1 LVVDTC
7 YRHPDRETGLHC
19 SNCGRPICA
28 DCMTHAAVG
37 IRCPECATGG
47 RTPVRAAGFTL
58 PRVPIVTYALIAANI
73 ALFVLTN
80 KIGASGGLGF
90 GGGTLNSL
98 GGRLVLFGPSVA
110 NGQDY
115 RLLSAAFIHYGLL
128 HIAVNMYALYLLGG
142 VFERYAGPVRFAA
155 VYFTAALSGSFG
167 ALILTPDSATAGAS
181 GAIFGLMGA
190 LFVLERQRGMA
201 LLQSPIGGLILIN
214 LVITFGIPG
223 ISIGGHVGGLI
234 GGGLAGFALSGYGRG
249 HMAYGKLG
257 VLSVLGIAAIAIVS
271 VAGSLAVAG

>member
-1 LVVDTC
+1 VDTC

-37 IRCPECATGG
+37 IRCPECAGK
-47 RTPVRAAGFTL
+47 RTAAQRAGFTL
-58 PRVPIVTYALIAANI
+58 PRAPVVTYALIAANI

-80 KIGASGGLGF
+80 KVGASSGIGF
-90 GGGTLNSL
+90 GGATLNSL
-98 GGRLVLFGPSVA
+98 GDRLVLFGPAVA
-110 NGQDY
+110 SGQDY
-115 RLLSAAFIHYGLL
+115 RLLSAAFIHYGIL

-142 VFERYAGPVRFAA
+142 VFERYAGHVRFAA
-155 VYFTAALSGSFG
+155 VYFTAALTGSFG
-167 ALILTPDSATAGAS
+167 ALILSPNAATAGAS
-181 GAIFGLMGA
+181 GAIFGVMGA

-214 LVITFGIPG
+214 LIITFGIPG
-223 ISIGGHVGGLI
+223 ISVGGHIGGLI
-234 GGGLAGFALSGYGRG
+234 GGALAGFALSGYGRG
-249 HMAYGKLG
+249 HMAYGRLG
-257 VLSVLGIAAIAIVS
+257 VLSVIGIAAIAIVS

>member
-1 LVVDTC
+1 MDTC

-37 IRCPECATGG
+37 IRCPECAGK
-47 RTPVRAAGFTL
+47 RTAAQRAGFTL
-58 PRVPIVTYALIAANI
+58 PRAPVVTYALIAANI

-80 KIGASGGLGF
+80 KVGASSGIGF
-90 GGGTLNSL
+90 GGATLNSL
-98 GGRLVLFGPSVA
+98 GDRLVLFGPAVA

-115 RLLSAAFIHYGLL
+115 RLLSAAFIHFGIL

-142 VFERYAGPVRFAA
+142 VFERYAGHVRFAA
-155 VYFTAALSGSFG
+155 VYFTAALTGSFG
-167 ALILTPDSATAGAS
+167 ALILSPNAATAGAS
-181 GAIFGLMGA
+181 GAIFGVMGA

-214 LVITFGIPG
+214 LIITFGIPG
-223 ISIGGHVGGLI
+223 ISVGGHIGGLI
-234 GGGLAGFALSGYGRG
+234 GGALAGFALSGYGRG
-249 HMAYGKLG
+249 HMAYGRLG
-257 VLSVLGIAAIAIVS
+257 VLSVIGIAAIAIVS

>member
-1 LVVDTC
+1 VDTC

-37 IRCPECATGG
+37 IRCPECAGK
-47 RTPVRAAGFTL
+47 RTVAQQAGFTL
-58 PRVPIVTYALIAANI
+58 PRAPIVTYALIAANI

-80 KIGASGGLGF
+80 KVGASSGIGF
-90 GGGTLNSL
+90 GGATLNSL
-98 GGRLVLFGPSVA
+98 GNRLVLFGPAVA

-115 RLLSAAFIHYGLL
+115 RLLSAAFIHFGIL

-142 VFERYAGPVRFAA
+142 VFERYAGHLRFAA
-155 VYFTAALSGSFG
+155 VYFTAALAGSFG
-167 ALILTPDSATAGAS
+167 ALILSPNAATAGAS
-181 GAIFGLMGA
+181 GAIFGVMGA

-214 LVITFGIPG
+214 LIITFGIPG
-223 ISIGGHVGGLI
+223 ISVGGHIGGLI
-234 GGGLAGFALSGYGRG
+234 GGALAGFALSGYGRG
-249 HMAYGKLG
+249 HMAYGRLG
-257 VLSVLGIAAIAIVS
+257 VLSVIGIAAIAIVS

>member
-1 LVVDTC
+1 
-7 YRHPDRETGLHC
+7 
-19 SNCGRPICA
+19 
-28 DCMTHAAVG
+28 MTHAAVG
-37 IRCPECATGG
+37 IRCPECAG
-47 RTPVRAAGFTL
+47 RQSAARRAGFTL
-58 PRVPIVTYALIAANI
+58 PRTPYVTYALIAANI

-80 KIGASGGLGF
+80 KVGASGGLGF
-90 GGGTLNSL
+90 SGGTLNSL
-98 GGRLVLFGPSVA
+98 GIRLVLFGPAVA
-110 NGQDY
+110 HGQDY

-155 VYFTAALSGSFG
+155 VYFTSALAGSFG
-167 ALILTPDSATAGAS
+167 ALILTPNSATAGAS
-181 GAIFGLMGA
+181 GAIFGIMGA

-214 LVITFGIPG
+214 LIITFGIPG

-234 GGGLAGFALSGYGRG
+234 GGALAGFALSGYGRG
-249 HMAYGKLG
+249 HMAYGRLG
-257 VLSVLGIAAIAIVS
+257 ALPVLGIAAIAVVS

>member
-1 LVVDTC
+1 VDTC

-28 DCMTHAAVG
+28 ECMTHAAVG
-37 IRCPECATGG
+37 IRCPECAGRRTG
-47 RTPVRAAGFTL
+47 VRMAGFTL
-58 PRVPIVTYALIAANI
+58 PRAPVLTYGLIAANI
-73 ALFVLTN
+73 VLFVLTN
-80 KIGASGGLGF
+80 RIQGGGGLGF
-90 GGGTLNSL
+90 GGNLNSF
-98 GGRLVLFGPSVA
+98 GNKLVLYGPAVA

-115 RLLSAAFIHYGLL
+115 RLITAAFIHYGII
-128 HIAVNMYALYLLGG
+128 HIAFNMYALYLLGG

-167 ALILTPDSATAGAS
+167 ALLLTPHSATAGAS

-201 LLQSPIGGLILIN
+201 LLQSPIGFLILIN
-214 LVITFGIPG
+214 LAFTFGIPG
-223 ISIGGHVGGLI
+223 ISIGGHIGGLI

-249 HMAYGKLG
+249 HMAYGRLSA
-257 VLSVLGIAAIAIVS
+257 LSVLGVLAIAAVS
-271 VAGSLAVAG
+271 VAGSLTVAG